1 MIDIKNAIK
10 DAVERQIG
18 NGDWNGI
25 SVEDGRYEA
34 NMESLDIDSDTIE
47 VEDTNLDSGVFTIV
61 AGGTGSATYKDA
73 NSQDVTDEYDVK
85 VRAKVNIGI
94 IGASIQGVVNDC

>member
-1 MIDIKNAIK
+1 MIDIKYAIK
-10 DAVERQIG
+10 DAVEQQIG
-18 NGDWNGI
+18 HGDWNGI

-34 NMESLDIDSDTIE
+34 NMDSLDIDLDTIE
-47 VEDTNLDSGVFTIV
+47 VEDTDLDLGVCTIV

-73 NSQDVTDEYDVK
+73 NSKDVTAEYDVK

-94 IGASIQGVVNDC
+94 IGASIQSVMNDD